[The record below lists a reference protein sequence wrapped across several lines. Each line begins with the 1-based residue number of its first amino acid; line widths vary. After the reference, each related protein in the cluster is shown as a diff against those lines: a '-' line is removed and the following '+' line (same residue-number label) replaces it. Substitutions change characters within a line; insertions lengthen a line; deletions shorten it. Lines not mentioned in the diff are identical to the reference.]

1 MRNLLINLQ
10 EILYMNKFLLILIT
24 PVLLAGCYMGPQG
37 ELVGVHPREYW
48 DQANPY
54 GMNYIHFGSFTMG
67 PSDQDVP
74 YALNTRSKT
83 VTIPAFYM
91 DVHEISNNEYRQFV
105 NYVRDSL
112 FLNTLAENDD
122 DRYFYAENEDGIEL
136 DRFIDKG
143 FVLNWEEPID
153 WSDEDIFD
161 LLYDEYYLQGSDRYY
176 NRKEIDTRKLNYR
189 YYWFNLEKAASKDA
203 RDEEYGEVNE
213 LNQLHSVRRYSDR
226 SQFVVEETINVYPDT
241 LVWVHDYSYA
251 YNEPLAEN
259 YFWHPAYDEYPVV
272 GVTWGQ
278 AVAFNAWRTQIMNEW
293 RQKEDQTYIQKFRLP
308 SEAEWEYA
316 ARGGR
321 NLAPYPWGGPYI
333 RNEQGC
339 VLANFKPMRGDYV
352 EDANAYTAPVESYSP
367 NDYGLYN
374 MAGNVAE
381 WTNTAFDET
390 VYDFAFDLAPD
401 YVYHAKVDDP
411 PALHR
416 KVTRGGSWK
425 DIGYYCQTGTRAYEY
440 SDTAK
445 AFIGFRSVMSYL
457 GRGKSGPKEEWN

>member
-1 MRNLLINLQ
+1 
-10 EILYMNKFLLILIT
+10 
-24 PVLLAGCYMGPQG
+24 
-37 ELVGVHPREYW
+37 
-48 DQANPY
+48 
-54 GMNYIHFGSFTMG
+54 MG

-74 YALNTRSKT
+74 YALNTRAKT

-122 DRYFYAENEDGIEL
+122 DRYFYAENAAGQEL

-143 FVLNWEEPID
+143 YILNWEEPID
-153 WSDEDIFD
+153 WTDEDIFD
-161 LLYDEYYLQGSDRYY
+161 ILYDEYFLQGSDRFY
-176 NRKEIDTRKLNYR
+176 NRREIDTRKLNYR
-189 YYWFNLEKAASKDA
+189 YYWFNLENASSKKG
-203 RDEEYGEVNE
+203 RDEYGEVNE
-213 LNQLHSVRRYSDR
+213 LNQLHSVKRYSDR
-226 SQFVVEETINVYPDT
+226 SQFVVEEIINVYPDT
-241 LVWVHDYSYA
+241 LVWIHDYAYA

-259 YFWHPAYDEYPVV
+259 YFWHPAYDDYPVV

-293 RQKEDQTYIQKFRLP
+293 KEKNGATYIQKFRLP

-321 NLAPYPWGGPYI
+321 DLAPYPWGGPYI
-333 RNEQGC
+333 RNEVGC
-339 VLANFKPMRGDYV
+339 ILANFKPMRGDYV
-352 EDANAYTAPVESYSP
+352 EDGTAYTAPVESFSP
-367 NDYGLYN
+367 NDYGLYQ
-374 MAGNVAE
+374 MSGNVAE

-416 KVTRGGSWK
+416 KVVRGGSWK
-425 DIGYYCQTGTRAYEY
+425 DIGYYCQNGTRSFEY

-445 AFIGFRSVMSYL
+445 AYIGFRSVMSYL
-457 GRGKSGPKEEWN
+457 GRGKSEANRDEWN

>member
-1 MRNLLINLQ
+1 
-10 EILYMNKFLLILIT
+10 
-24 PVLLAGCYMGPQG
+24 
-37 ELVGVHPREYW
+37 
-48 DQANPY
+48 
-54 GMNYIHFGSFTMG
+54 
-67 PSDQDVP
+67 
-74 YALNTRSKT
+74 
-83 VTIPAFYM
+83 M

-122 DRYFYAENEDGIEL
+122 ERYFYSENEAGIEL

-143 FVLNWEEPID
+143 YVLNWEEPID
-153 WSDEDIFD
+153 WTDEDIFEV
-161 LLYDEYYLQGSDRYY
+161 LYDEYYLQGSDRFY

-189 YYWFNLEKAASKDA
+189 YYWFNIAKAANKDA

-213 LNQLHSVRRYSDR
+213 LNQLHSVQRYSDR

-241 LVWVHDYSYA
+241 LVWVHDYTYS

-259 YFWHPAYDEYPVV
+259 YFWHPAYDDYPVV

-293 RQKEDQTYIQKFRLP
+293 RQQEGQTYIQKFRLP

-374 MAGNVAE
+374 MSGNVAE

-401 YVYHAKVDDP
+401 YVYHAKIDDSA
-411 PALHR
+411 ALHR

-425 DIGYYCQTGTRAYEY
+425 DIGYYCQTGTRSFEY